1 MQETFETGVK
11 YPEIDMDRLEIE
23 LVFKTAA
30 YKEIKQDR
38 AFNIES
44 FIGNVGGYVGLF
56 LGFAIWSIPEIF
68 SNLKCSKMFKNIF

>member
-1 MQETFETGVK
+1 
-11 YPEIDMDRLEIE
+11 MDRIEIE

-56 LGFAIWSIPEIF
+56 LGFAYCVAIINKLRLRMEIYF
-68 SNLKCSKMFKNIF
+68 QIF

>member
-1 MQETFETGVK
+1 
-11 YPEIDMDRLEIE
+11 MDRLEIE

-68 SNLKCSKMFKNIF
+68 SNLKCCKMFKSMF